1 MQQIIFTLSLVLMLG
16 GQLFGQNL
24 QYKQFFPL
32 RMGNPPQ
39 IEGVEVK
46 QTYRLSRDELI
57 LIGDIVEG
65 HQDYGLHLIY
75 LKRSNS
81 GEDYKE
87 IFRSS
92 ESMGSLA
99 VNPSFFRAKDLSYL
113 IIASGDSKQKVW
125 GEQLFLLQDD
135 QVDEMGGLNL
145 SLEEEHQYHQ
155 ILPNLKI
162 TKEGEEIFFRFGGN
176 LMLMPEANAQKG
188 TAQIEYVYKNGV
200 LKLIE

>member
-16 GQLFGQNL
+16 GQLFAQDL

-57 LIGDIVEG
+57 LIGDVVEG
-65 HQDYGLHLIY
+65 HQDYGLHFFY

-87 IFRSS
+87 IFRSA
-92 ESMGSLA
+92 ESMVNLA
-99 VNPSFFRAKDLSYL
+99 VNPSFFRAKDLSY
-113 IIASGDSKQKVW
+113 IIIVSGDSKQKVW
-125 GEQLFLLQDD
+125 GEQLFLLQEDE
-135 QVDEMGGLNL
+135 VEEMGGLNL
-145 SLEEEHQYHQ
+145 SVEEEHQYHQ

-162 TKEGEEIFFRFGGN
+162 TKEGDDIFFRFGEN
-176 LMLMPEANAQKG
+176 LMLMPEANTPKG